1 MMWLLNQ
8 LKVTSRSYFV
18 KSAILSIR
26 DAQFRNV
33 ILISENCLIISLATS
48 YTNALSPM
56 AKLVEHRAAM
66 WEVMS
71 STPAGPTLRVFK

>member
-18 KSAILSIR
+18 KSAILSIW

-33 ILISENCLIISLATS
+33 ILISENCLIVSLATVL
-48 YTNALSPM
+48 Y
-56 AKLVEHRAAM
+56 KCLV
-66 WEVMS
+66 
-71 STPAGPTLRVFK
+71 TDG